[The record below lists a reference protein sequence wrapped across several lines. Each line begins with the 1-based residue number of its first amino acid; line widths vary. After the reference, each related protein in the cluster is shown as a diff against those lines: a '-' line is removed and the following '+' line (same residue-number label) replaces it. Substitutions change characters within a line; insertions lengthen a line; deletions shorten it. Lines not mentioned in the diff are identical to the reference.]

1 MRVMRQH
8 LTDCKFVA
16 MSKDIVKIIYPQGPI
31 CKKHRDKNMGTKFG
45 VKLSFI
51 AEKSNAA
58 YSNDEVTSPQSITL
72 DTQHGQAAYNNQH
85 TAAAASPAAPGQGQ
99 ERTQQGVPHQGYAQ
113 PPQPGYPQPYGQPQ
127 PYGYPQQAPYP
138 QQQGV
143 YYPQQQMVGATVVM
157 QGQPVGVSGKL

>member
-1 MRVMRQH
+1 M
-8 LTDCKFVA
+8 
-16 MSKDIVKIIYPQGPI
+16 
-31 CKKHRDKNMGTKFG
+31 
-45 VKLSFI
+45 
-51 AEKSNAA
+51 
-58 YSNDEVTSPQSITL
+58 
-72 DTQHGQAAYNNQH
+72 YNNQH

-99 ERTQQGVPHQGYAQ
+99 ESTQQGVPQQGYAQ

-143 YYPQQQMVGATVVM
+143 YYTQQQMVGATVVM